1 MQCVSLQFAYL
12 RELTYKW
19 CASFLDFLDCWII
32 RFLDFFDFEKME
44 MLVFTGIRKGLWGVS
59 GLILGGAK
67 FSRNT

>member
-32 RFLDFFDFEKME
+32 RLLDYFDFEKME
-44 MLVFTGIRKGLWGVS
+44 ILVFTGIRKGL
-59 GLILGGAK
+59 
-67 FSRNT
+67 